1 MYTRQYVLTETD
13 CLIKLWRPVHS
24 IDSEDPMADKSPP
37 GVPRWVKALG
47 LITLLV
53 VAVAVAVMLSSGDEH
68 GPDRHQPQSGA
79 RFESL
84 AVAASL
90 EPAQPGL

>member
-1 MYTRQYVLTETD
+1 MD
-13 CLIKLWRPVHS
+13 
-24 IDSEDPMADKSPP
+24 DKSPP
-37 GVPRWVKALG
+37 GAPRWVKALG

-53 VAVAVAVMLSSGDEH
+53 VAVAVAVMLSSGNEH

-84 AVAASL
+84 AVEASL